1 MKTIKVLAIGNSFSV
16 DATRY
21 LHQIAASAG
30 VDTKIVNL
38 PIGGCPLERHWKNIE
53 TGERAYNYHLN
64 GNSTDRSASIEEV
77 LTEEN
82 WDYIVTQQVS
92 HDSGWLVSF
101 EPFLGLILNYLREK
115 APNAK
120 ILLQETWAY
129 EIDSTHGNFM
139 RYNRNQKEMYEKVHA
154 CYTHMADKYGIE
166 LIPSG
171 SVIQQV
177 RSLPEF
183 NVPEGGLSLCR
194 DGFHMSFDYGRFLVG
209 CVWAKK
215 LFGISAKDVTF
226 VPDSVALK
234 SVPKERL
241 LAILR
246 DAADGIS

>member
-21 LHQIAASAG
+21 LHQIAASAD

-53 TGERAYNYHLN
+53 TGERAYNYQLN
-64 GNSTDRSASIEEV
+64 GFSTERSVSIEEV
-77 LTEEN
+77 LTEET
-82 WDYIVTQQVS
+82 WDYIITQQVS

-101 EPFLGLILNYLREK
+101 EPFLGLILNYLKEK

-129 EIDSTHGNFM
+129 EHDSNHSNFM
-139 RYNRNQKEMYEKVHA
+139 RYHRNQQEMYEKVHA
-154 CYTHMADKYGIE
+154 CYTQMAEKYDIE

-171 SVIQQV
+171 SVIQKV

-183 NVPEGGLSLCR
+183 HVPTGGLSLCR
-194 DGFHMSFDYGRFLVG
+194 DGFHMSFDYGRYLTG

-215 LFGISAKDVTF
+215 LFGISLKDVSF
-226 VPDSVALK
+226 IPDSVALK
-234 SVPKERL
+234 SVPEEKL